1 MQNAM
6 KREES
11 KTTLAMQLQ
20 SPEPRQSMSKYNNI
34 NKTIEK
40 L

>member
-1 MQNAM
+1 M

-20 SPEPRQSMSKYNNI
+20 SPEPKQPTIKYDNI